1 MKIAFVDEKGKS
13 VELDVI
19 LTFYDEKYKKNYAVC
34 TDNKKGK
41 DGRVNSYLYES
52 FESEG
57 KVFVK
62 EIDDKKEFNDIK
74 KETNKLLS
82 RLDKNID

>member
-1 MKIAFVDEKGKS
+1 MKIAYVDETGNS
-13 VELDVI
+13 VELDII
-19 LTFYDEKYKKNYAVC
+19 LTFYNEKYKKNYAVC
-34 TDNKKGK
+34 TDNKEGK
-41 DGRVNSYLYES
+41 DGRINTYLYES

-62 EIDDKKEFNDIK
+62 EIEYKKEFSDIK
-74 KETNKLLS
+74 RETNKLLL